1 MEKFQTIT
9 VCAFIIDEDRLLIA
23 KRAETKK
30 FLPDKYELLGG
41 HVEFGESLEAALKRE
56 LMEEVKVS
64 IEVEEPFHAFTYLRD
79 NDTDHCV
86 EIDFFARLKPS
97 GQEIKLD
104 PTDHSEYRW
113 ITEEEVSKYFEKN
126 DDEKVAVE
134 EGFRIMKM
142 LK

>member
-1 MEKFQTIT
+1 MSVFKVLRSDIFMEKFQTIT

-64 IEVEEPFHAFTYLRD
+64 IEV
-79 NDTDHCV
+79 
-86 EIDFFARLKPS
+86 
-97 GQEIKLD
+97 GQYSALTSSLQVGIVA
-104 PTDHSEYRW
+104 SEALP
-113 ITEEEVSKYFEKN
+113 I
-126 DDEKVAVE
+126 
-134 EGFRIMKM
+134 
-142 LK
+142 L